1 MTGIVGSASARRDPW
16 SAIGRRWLADEAAT
30 RALGAQLAQALVAP
44 CRVALIGELG
54 AGKTTLVR
62 GFLRAL
68 GVTEA
73 IKSPTYSLVET
84 YATPLGPVHHLDC
97 YRIESLEDF
106 EARGGFDY
114 LNAEAIVFVEWP
126 ERLAH
131 AVCFDGTI
139 ELIWDGE
146 GRLVSSWPGYERR

>member
-1 MTGIVGSASARRDPW
+1 MTGIVGSPPGRDRW
-16 SAIGRRWLADEAAT
+16 SAIDRLWLPDEAAT
-30 RALGAQLAQALVAP
+30 RALGAQLSQQLTAPYNIAL
-44 CRVALIGELG
+44 LGELG

-126 ERLAH
+126 QRIAGG
-131 AVCFDGTI
+131 VCFDATI
-139 ELIWDGE
+139 ELIWAGE
-146 GRLVSSWPGYERR
+146 GRLVSSWPGYERT